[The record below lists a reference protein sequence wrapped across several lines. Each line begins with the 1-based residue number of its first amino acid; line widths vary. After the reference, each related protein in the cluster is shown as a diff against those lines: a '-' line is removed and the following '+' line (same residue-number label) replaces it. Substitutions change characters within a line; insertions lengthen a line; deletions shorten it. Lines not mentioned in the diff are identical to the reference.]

1 VYNKLLGG
9 WYVVRGPHQNA
20 VERTLQ
26 FQGGSASLFARRLSA
41 QSAPQSSPDS
51 IQKKTRAPEI
61 HRAFGQGGQSLG
73 ALKIRHTSKEKAVAE
88 RGAVEILA
96 RADQDFHGALMPLA
110 SGYSW
115 ETVHANISHMIAEGF
130 SQAPAVAVSFAAA
143 RRSYSSASQWIAAMW
158 LSYPR
163 GLRIK
168 EYYRPNGEPR
178 PIPDGTLGTTIRK
191 VAARTVRKNPIQTNQ
206 LHKAARLFESFA
218 GKKPTRVKR
227 VKLEPMQS
235 RACVRGNG
243 LR

>member
-1 VYNKLLGG
+1 
-9 WYVVRGPHQNA
+9 
-20 VERTLQ
+20 
-26 FQGGSASLFARRLSA
+26 
-41 QSAPQSSPDS
+41 
-51 IQKKTRAPEI
+51 
-61 HRAFGQGGQSLG
+61 
-73 ALKIRHTSKEKAVAE
+73 
-88 RGAVEILA
+88 
-96 RADQDFHGALMPLA
+96 MPLA

-143 RRSYSSASQWIAAMW
+143 RRSYFKRFPNGLLPMW

-227 VKLEPMQS
+227 VKLEPMPKVGLAFGEMVEVTYRSYRDGELYKHAFRPLKS
-235 RACVRGNG
+235 RPLLIATFDGKRMLMLGGAYNFTERGIENAP
-243 LR
+243 